1 MKNININMFNH
12 YSSKRDELL
21 EEIQNCMLT
30 CKQPSRVRNLSNIM
44 KNENNRYCL
53 IGRNTNNIVGIM
65 FYREAIYNYS
75 YIINLVE
82 SDEGDVKP
90 IGRCLF
96 EKLYDISAEED
107 AQYIYIET
115 NYYPTLFYDQSSERD
130 ETCIITGL
138 LLFPMEIVRGDKMEN
153 NMMFYLYKKNFFEY
167 ILTVKK
173 DNNMIGT
180 VKFYVNTLLGGYRN
194 IEIESI
200 EMECEST
207 DSYFIEEVLAILD
220 NMATNNMIHKV
231 LLTQSDINYE
241 HVLMKHHY
249 NKPKLPCGYS
259 FEKLCNT
266 QQYIDRTILSYHN

>member
-1 MKNININMFNH
+1 MKNINITMFDH
-12 YSSKRDELL
+12 YSSKRDDLL
-21 EEIQNCMLT
+21 EEIQSNLLT
-30 CKQPSRVRNLSNIM
+30 NKESTRVRNLSNIM

-75 YIINLVE
+75 YIINMIE
-82 SDEGDVKP
+82 SNEGDVKP

-96 EKLYDISAEED
+96 DKLYDIAAEED

-115 NYYPTLFYDQSSERD
+115 DYCPKLFYDQSSERD

-200 EMECEST
+200 DIESN

-231 LLTQSDINYE
+231 ILTQSDINYE
-241 HVLMKHHY
+241 HILTKFHY

-266 QQYIDRTILSYHN
+266 QQYIDRTILSYYN